1 MKEFN
6 SWHDIQD
13 WCKENGFEKIAKRM
27 QINNDCWNSCGE
39 FGRSQVYI
47 CDNLRFAES
56 EEDAMRKEARRK
68 IIEKEERAAIRARIE
83 AEERAKADA
92 DKH

>member
-1 MKEFN
+1 MKEFK

-13 WCKENGFEKIAKRM
+13 WCKEHDFEKIAKRM

-47 CDNLRFAES
+47 CDSLRFAES
-56 EEDAMRKEARRK
+56 EEDRLEIAQA
-68 IIEKEERAAIRARIE
+68 IEEEL
-83 AEERAKADA
+83 AEDIVLQCA
-92 DKH
+92 

>member
-1 MKEFN
+1 MKEFKN
-6 SWHDIQD
+6 WHEIQD

-47 CDNLRFAES
+47 CDSLRFAES
-56 EEDAMRKEARRK
+56 EEDRLEVAQA
-68 IIEKEERAAIRARIE
+68 IEEEL
-83 AEERAKADA
+83 AEDIVLQCA
-92 DKH
+92 